1 MWVRRTAS
9 TSLFHLRCARSWI
22 LLLLWW
28 LLRWSAAWVLLVV
41 LLQKLVQVHLVEIV
55 VSWVSTVW
63 LLVALRRESTHEWR
77 QELLLVT
84 LLTLH
89 SWLMLRLSTH
99 HAWLWSKHHA
109 LRPHARGWLLLW
121 ATREASLA
129 THDSGELWGRVT
141 SCSRHQ
147 IHEGCSWVTTLTIL
161 LHL

>member
-1 MWVRRTAS
+1 M
-9 TSLFHLRCARSWI
+9 
-22 LLLLWW
+22 
-28 LLRWSAAWVLLVV
+28 
-41 LLQKLVQVHLVEIV
+41 EIV
-55 VSWVSTVW
+55 VSWVSTIW

-99 HAWLWSKHHA
+99 HAWLWSKHHT

-147 IHEGCSWVTTLTIL
+147 IHEGCTWVTTLTIL